1 MHSYLTLVYLHG
13 IFSHRPSD
21 RALAEPPYLIGEV
34 LLHPLW
40 EILRVQTLNCMGA
53 ADGGAFE
60 TEEIFG
66 QAIKT
71 DLECENIFSCVIIIL
86 SRTDAAAFRKQNIA
100 FITSLF
106 QKNFFSINFLATE
119 Y

>member
-1 MHSYLTLVYLHG
+1 
-13 IFSHRPSD
+13 
-21 RALAEPPYLIGEV
+21 
-34 LLHPLW
+34 
-40 EILRVQTLNCMGA
+40 MGA

-71 DLECENIFSCVIIIL
+71 DLECENIFFHVLIIIL
-86 SRTDAAAFRKQNIA
+86 SRTDAAAFRKQNIV
-100 FITSLF
+100 FINSSF
-106 QKNFFSINFLATE
+106 QKNIILYPFSG